1 MAKCKARAKSGKRC
15 AAKAAANGY
24 CSIHQYP
31 EKAAELSLKAAEAR
45 RKAAA
50 EAHARAEIL
59 APKTPDELLGQ
70 LAEVFAE
77 LKNGKLDVAVARTM
91 ANVGMVILKGFEVVD
106 LKKQLQAIQGLLNR
120 RT

>member
-1 MAKCKARAKSGKRC
+1 MARCKAKTKSGKQCR
-15 AAKAAANGY
+15 AKASTNGI

-31 EKAAELSLKAAEAR
+31 DKAAELSRKAVEAR

-50 EAHARAEIL
+50 EAQLKAEIA
-59 APKTPDELLGQ
+59 APKSPDELLGQ

-106 LKKQLQAIQGLLNR
+106 LKNQLRVIQALLNQR
-120 RT
+120 I